1 MIKYSPNY
9 ADMNRILRT
18 HPALVA
24 ILLLTA
30 AAAAAADTDRTGNR
44 DPHAGISCS
53 LCHGRSATRAVLAAD
68 GAGADPRSRA
78 CRECHRTTGPR
89 TPGTGTALG
98 FHANPAADCVGC
110 HAFHEPGRVKT
121 AAGDVR
127 TGGSRLGSAASGHC
141 AACHAGGADLANL
154 SPAHRAAAGLY
165 HRDAATL
172 AGQTPSEACLNCH
185 AAGTGSP
192 WLRETGGQTLT
203 FNPHASHPLGIEV
216 IAGSGRD
223 ERRLRKDLDPRLRLL
238 AGRLECTTCHDL
250 TAATPDL
257 LVPFEQPYD
266 LCLGC
271 HHLRNPQPST
281 ARRALVATM
290 MPVK

>member
-1 MIKYSPNY
+1 
-9 ADMNRILRT
+9 MNRTLRT

-24 ILLLTA
+24 VLLLSATA
-30 AAAAAADTDRTGNR
+30 AGAAEASRSDAAN
-44 DPHAGISCS
+44 PHAGISCS
-53 LCHGRSATRAVLAAD
+53 LCHGRVATRAVLAAD
-68 GAGADPRSRA
+68 GAGPDPRSRA
-78 CRECHRTTGPR
+78 CRECHRDSRLR
-89 TPGTGTALG
+89 TSGTGAALG
-98 FHANPAADCVGC
+98 FHGDPAADCVGC

-127 TGGSRLGSAASGHC
+127 TGGNLLAPAASGHC
-141 AACHAGGADLANL
+141 AACHADGADLANL

-165 HRDAATL
+165 HREAATL
-172 AGQTPSEACLNCH
+172 ATQTPSEACLNCH

-192 WLRETGGQTLT
+192 WLRATGGQVLT

-223 ERRLRKDLDPRLRLL
+223 ERSLRADLDPRLRLFD
-238 AGRLECTTCHDL
+238 GRLECQTCHSL
-250 TAATPDL
+250 TAATEDL

-271 HHLRNPQPST
+271 HKLRNPQPSS
-281 ARRALVATM
+281 ARRALMATM
-290 MPVK
+290 APVQ